1 MNFILGLIIALI
13 IVHVLVIVPAVG
25 ILAANM
31 EVLFGVV
38 VPYAA
43 VTIFVVGLVWRV
55 TKWGRSPVPFRIPTT
70 AGQQKTLPW
79 IKDSKLDN
87 PTTTAGVVG
96 RMLLEIL
103 LFRSLFRNT
112 RMEYREGPRITY
124 EWEKWLWLF
133 ALLFHYSFLV
143 VLLRHLRFFAEPVP
157 GFVQILEAL
166 DGFAQAGIAPLT
178 GWGLPNLLLSGVV
191 LPGAATLLLLRRLWV
206 PSVRY
211 ISLPGDFFPLL
222 LIIGIATT
230 GILMRYV
237 FKLDVVGVKQLM
249 MGLVT
254 FQPVVPPNIG
264 VLFYMHL
271 FLVCSLFAY
280 FPFSK
285 LVHLGGI
292 FLSPTRNLANNNRMV
307 RHVNPWSYP
316 VKVHTYAEYEDE
328 FREKMIEAGLPVEKE

>member
-13 IVHVLVIVPAVG
+13 LVHVLVIVPAVG

-43 VTIFVVGLVWRV
+43 VTIFLVGLLWRV
-55 TKWGRSPVPFRIPTT
+55 TKWGRSAVPFRIPTT

-157 GFVQILEAL
+157 LFVQILESL

-254 FQPVVPPNIG
+254 FHPVVPPGHRGPVLHAPVPG
-264 VLFYMHL
+264 VQPLRLFPLQQAGAPRRNFPEPHAQPGQQQPDGPPRQSLELPGKGPHL
-271 FLVCSLFAY
+271 RRIRRRI
-280 FPFSK
+280 P
-285 LVHLGGI
+285 
-292 FLSPTRNLANNNRMV
+292 
-307 RHVNPWSYP
+307 
-316 VKVHTYAEYEDE
+316 
-328 FREKMIEAGLPVEKE
+328 